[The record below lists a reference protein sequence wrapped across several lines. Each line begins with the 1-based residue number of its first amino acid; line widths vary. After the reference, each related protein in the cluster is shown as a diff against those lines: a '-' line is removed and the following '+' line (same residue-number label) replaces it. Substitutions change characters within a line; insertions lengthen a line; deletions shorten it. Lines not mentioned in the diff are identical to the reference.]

1 MSVARITTINFKTK
15 ELNSRRFPIFIEIE
29 NLEKNILNNI
39 SSVALVLKNSY
50 SIENYKIIE
59 KQENCYYVTN

>member
-1 MSVARITTINFKTK
+1 MKVTAIVQAR
-15 ELNSRRFPIFIEIE
+15 LNSRRFPIFIEIE
-29 NLEKNILNNI
+29 NLEKNTLNNI